1 MIFDSDVLIWFL
13 RGELDAVALIE
24 ADPDRAVS
32 VITLIEAVQGSR
44 SKAHMR
50 TILDLFAASG
60 FRVLPLSESIG
71 HLAAGFIE
79 EHTLAHGLQMPDA
92 LIAATAIEAGEVLA
106 TANLRHFRPIRRL
119 ALKPFH
125 PRRT

>member
-13 RGELDAVALIE
+13 RGEPDAVALIE
-24 ADPDRAVS
+24 AYPDRAVS
-32 VITLIEAVQGSR
+32 VVTLIEAVQGSR

-50 TILDLFAASG
+50 TILDLFSASG
-60 FRVLPLSESIG
+60 FRILRLSESIG
-71 HLAAGFIE
+71 HLAARLIE
-79 EHTLAHGLQMPDA
+79 ENTLAHGLQDA

-106 TANLRHFRPIRRL
+106 TANLRDFRPIRRL

-125 PRRT
+125 PRRP

>member
-13 RGELDAVALIE
+13 RGESDAVALIE

-32 VITLIEAVQGSR
+32 VITLMEAVQGSR

-71 HLAAGFIE
+71 HLAAGLIE

-92 LIAATAIEAGEVLA
+92 LIAATAIEAGEVLV

-125 PRRT
+125 PRPR

>member
-13 RGELDAVALIE
+13 REEPDAVALIE
-24 ADPDRAVS
+24 AHPDRAVS
-32 VITLIEAVQGSR
+32 IVTLMEAIQGSR

-50 TILDLFAASG
+50 TILDLFASSG

-71 HLAAGFIE
+71 HLAAGLIE

-92 LIAATAIEAGEVLA
+92 LIAATAIESGEVLA

>member
-1 MIFDSDVLIWFL
+1 M
-13 RGELDAVALIE
+13 
-24 ADPDRAVS
+24 
-32 VITLIEAVQGSR
+32 ITLMEAVQGSR
-44 SKAHMR
+44 SKTRMR

-71 HLAAGFIE
+71 HLAAGLIE

-106 TANLRHFRPIRRL
+106 TANVRHFRPIRRL
-119 ALKPFH
+119 ELKPFH
-125 PRRT
+125 PRRR

>member
-13 RGELDAVALIE
+13 RGEPDAVALIE
-24 ADPDRAVS
+24 AYPDRAVS
-32 VITLIEAVQGSR
+32 VITLMEAVQGSR

-50 TILDLFAASG
+50 TILDLFTASG
-60 FRVLPLSESIG
+60 FRVLPLSDPIG
-71 HLAAGFIE
+71 NLAAGLIE

-106 TANLRHFRPIRRL
+106 TANLRHFSPIRRL

-125 PRRT
+125 PRRR

>member
-13 RGELDAVALIE
+13 RGESDAVALIE

-32 VITLIEAVQGSR
+32 VITLMEAVQGSR

-71 HLAAGFIE
+71 HLAAGLIE

-92 LIAATAIEAGEVLA
+92 LIAATAIEAGEVLV

-125 PRRT
+125 PRQR

>member
-13 RGELDAVALIE
+13 REEPDAVALIE
-24 ADPDRAVS
+24 AHPDRAVS
-32 VITLIEAVQGSR
+32 IVTLMEAIQGSR

-50 TILDLFAASG
+50 TILDLFVASG

-71 HLAAGFIE
+71 HLAAGLIE

-106 TANLRHFRPIRRL
+106 TANLRHFRPIQRL

-125 PRRT
+125 PRRR

>member
-13 RGELDAVALIE
+13 REEPDAVTLIE
-24 ADPDRAVS
+24 AFPDRAIS
-32 VITLIEAVQGSR
+32 IITLMEAVQGSR

-60 FRVLPLSESIG
+60 FRILPFSESIG
-71 HLAAGFIE
+71 HLASGLIE
-79 EHTLAHGLQMPDA
+79 EHTLAHGLQMPGA

-106 TANLRHFRPIRRL
+106 TANRRHFRPIRRL